1 MAPRDHLPFPGDN
14 FMATPLTHPVVPM
27 VAGLVLSRN
36 RLPGRVLAAGII
48 LALLPDFD
56 VITFHLGTPYR
67 HMLGHRGLTHS
78 ITFALAAAIIAAYAC
93 RVPAKNRSWTF
104 IFLFVSAISHGLLDA
119 VTDGGMGVA
128 FFAPW
133 SGERYHF
140 PWRILRV
147 SPLGMR
153 VFSSWGLAALV
164 TELYR
169 IWVPAVLIVV
179 WFRGA
184 RQVKRFAWNRKE

>member
-1 MAPRDHLPFPGDN
+1 
-14 FMATPLTHPVVPM
+14 MATPLTHPIVPLA
-27 VAGLVLSRN
+27 AGIILTRY
-36 RLPGRVLAAGII
+36 RIPGRVLAAGIF
-48 LALLPDFD
+48 LTLLPDLD
-56 VITFHLGTPYR
+56 VITFHLGIPYR
-67 HMLGHRGLTHS
+67 HMLGHRGISHS
-78 ITFALAAAIIAAYAC
+78 LAFAFVVAIIATLAC
-93 RVPAKNRSWTF
+93 RVPAKQRMWVLT
-104 IFLFVSAISHGLLDA
+104 FLFVSALSHGVLDA

-169 IWVPAVLIVV
+169 IWVPAILIVA
-179 WFRGA
+179 WFRGT
-184 RQVKRFAWNRKE
+184 RQVKRLALKRKK